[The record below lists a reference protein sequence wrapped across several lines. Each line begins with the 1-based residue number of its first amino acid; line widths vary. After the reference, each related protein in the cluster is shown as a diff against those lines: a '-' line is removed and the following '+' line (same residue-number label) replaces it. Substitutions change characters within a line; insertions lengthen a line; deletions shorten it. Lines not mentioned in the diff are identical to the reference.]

1 MEESSKRKRT
11 MGGVGMDDSGI
22 PGGAPWEQSLGN
34 PGGSDMYAPPSGLDG
49 KASGVG
55 GVKRFKAGGAKVG
68 SKACNSCY
76 AMQHHRTA
84 STHARA

>member
-1 MEESSKRKRT
+1 MAMEESSKRKRT

-68 SKACNSCY
+68 D
-76 AMQHHRTA
+76 R
-84 STHARA
+84 